1 MLQRR
6 RVGDF
11 LPAAA
16 ERARLQPEKSP
27 PRSTMSVMP
36 LPVGVWRTSNMPP
49 RNEPVWVVVP
59 TELVS
64 VIAPARVSTTL
75 PTGTEPPAVS
85 GTKPPPG
92 ALTRTVPRVGATTTD
107 SPCTGSGVVGVS
119 TGGAGVP
126 GSVGAGVAGAGAQA
140 RRARCRSS

>member
-1 MLQRR
+1 M
-6 RVGDF
+6 V
-11 LPAAA
+11 A
-16 ERARLQPEKSP
+16 
-27 PRSTMSVMP
+27 
-36 LPVGVWRTSNMPP
+36 
-49 RNEPVWVVVP
+49 P

-126 GSVGAGVAGAGAQA
+126 GSVGAGVAGAGAA
-140 RRARCRSS
+140 GAGAAGAVPVVVNVWSVPAGVAPRVRRAEAEVVDACRASGRSRAW